1 MGSASTLCISL
12 DPAPGLGHR
21 RSMPRQLRIQ
31 YPDAIYRIMGLGYAT
46 NTHAVNG
53 TTACRKGE
61 YFRQPL
67 SLANGNGAVWQNV
80 SVVEANLATNSGNLF
95 VPGTP
100 ESFGYDADG
109 NLTSDG
115 RWNYSW
121 DAENRLVAMSANT
134 TVGPQ
139 ISLAFQYDWR
149 GRRILKQVAAN
160 GVITNSTAFVYD
172 LPTAASAQA
181 GGWNLIAELNTLNAP
196 SAPTLYRSYLWG
208 LDLSGSEQGAG
219 GVGGLLEINDPT
231 NGVHFAAYD
240 GNGNVAGL
248 VSASSGASSAVY
260 EYDPFGEVNRAT
272 GQMAGANPLRFS
284 TKYQDRQT
292 DLVYYG
298 YRYYKASTG
307 RWLSRDPILE
317 RGGNNLYAMSR
328 NAPISLVDP
337 RGHGVL
343 SILDTVTTCAS
354 VVISAVF
361 KDVLNLDSA
370 CSAAA
375 AYSAT
380 HPDACLWCGYDFYSD
395 KALAYDPVSLA
406 DQFKACILDLI
417 KDRLPDQLLE
427 EITSQI
433 ERTLL
438 SHLLELSDDGN
449 EKINARIFIHA
460 RYHCPAK
467 RPYVIAALEL
477 DLTDPEGHSM
487 RLEGKIIADGYCP
500 LIWELTTPLEGDPSG
515 CTCTCGK
522 GYPGPSG
529 RAQ

>member
-1 MGSASTLCISL
+1 MYHIT
-12 DPAPGLGHR
+12 
-21 RSMPRQLRIQ
+21 
-31 YPDAIYRIMGLGYAT
+31 GLGYAT
-46 NTHAVNG
+46 NTITVNG
-53 TTACRKGE
+53 ATAYRKGE
-61 YFRQPL
+61 YFRQQL
-67 SLANGNGAVWQNV
+67 GVLNGSAAVWTNITV
-80 SVVEANLATNSGNLF
+80 TEANVATNTGNLF
-95 VPGTP
+95 VARTP
-100 ESFGYDADG
+100 EAFTYDADG
-109 NLTSDG
+109 NLLSDG
-115 RWNYSW
+115 RWNYFW
-121 DAENRLVAMSANT
+121 DAENRLVGMTANNT
-134 TVGPQ
+134 KPAVGPQ
-139 ISLAFQYDWR
+139 ISLVFQYDWK
-149 GRRILKQVAAN
+149 GRRILKQVWSSPGWQGAL
-160 GVITNSTAFVYD
+160 TNSTASVYD
-172 LPTAASAQA
+172 
-181 GGWNLIAELNTLNAP
+181 GWNLVAELNTLNAP